1 MSKIYE
7 ALERAQKELKGLD
20 ETPVTS
26 VVKESAEVPDIVERL
41 EMEREMIGLYQTIES
56 LLHSSK
62 KKVIQFIGTRDGEG
76 TSTLVREFA
85 RTTVV
90 RLDISTLLLDAGSP
104 TGQSS
109 FFGIKPESGWEDAIL
124 ENKPYKDVIYQI
136 GDTRLFISHVSVKVD
151 AITSVIE
158 SPKVIG
164 FFEQMKKDFDLIV
177 IDSPSA
183 ASSTNGLSLSNKV
196 DGTVLVVEAENT
208 RWQAVNAMKEDI
220 VKRGGKVLGVVLN
233 KRKFYIPK
241 FIYKRL

>member
-1 MSKIYE
+1 MGKIFE
-7 ALERAQKELKGLD
+7 ALERAQQELKGLD
-20 ETPVTS
+20 KTPVA
-26 VVKESAEVPDIVERL
+26 VVSEESTTTVVPKL
-41 EMEREMIGLYQTIES
+41 EMEREMIGLYRTIES
-56 LLHSSK
+56 LLPDSK
-62 KKVIQFIGTRDGEG
+62 KKVIQFIGTRNGEG

-90 RLDISTLLLDAGSP
+90 KLDISTLLLDAGSP

-136 GDTRLFISHVSVKVD
+136 GDTCLFISHVSVKED

-158 SPKVIG
+158 SPKIVE
-164 FFEQMKKDFDLIV
+164 FFKQLKKEFDLIL
-177 IDSPSA
+177 IDSPST
-183 ASSTNGLSLSNKV
+183 SVSTNGLAMSGKV
-196 DGTVLVVEAENT
+196 DGTVLVVEAETT
-208 RWQAVNAMKEDI
+208 RWQVVNAMKEDI